1 MRVFLE
7 ISVRLKLTVP
17 LAAGAIGLAI
27 NSLPVMAGDG
37 AMPIGEPAAA
47 VAIEALPQSDAP
59 LAAKVEAPIPTAA
72 PDTTAASSAPAVE
85 VAPVAVIAPSI
96 KSDAPLAAKVE
107 APILT
112 AAPDTTAASSAP
124 AVEVAPVAVIAPSIE
139 SDAPLAAK
147 VEAPIPPAAP
157 DTTAASSAPAVEVA
171 PVAVIAPSIES
182 DAPLAAKVEA
192 PIPPA
197 APDTTVASCAPAV
210 EAAPT
215 AVTTAAPPAAPAASK
230 TLQLSWAR
238 AEAEIPLPRAA
249 PQRTIHEIPAQ
260 ASTSERKGSQRLAA
274 VMDEPGP
281 RYMSDGRRRDPSIT
295 FTHEGFINGFLQRN
309 FSVPSGRTYYPAD
322 H

>member
-96 KSDAPLAAKVE
+96 
-107 APILT
+107 
-112 AAPDTTAASSAP
+112 
-124 AVEVAPVAVIAPSIE
+124 
-139 SDAPLAAK
+139 
-147 VEAPIPPAAP
+147 
-157 DTTAASSAPAVEVA
+157 
-171 PVAVIAPSIES
+171 ES

-210 EAAPT
+210 EAA
-215 AVTTAAPPAAPAASK
+215 AASK
-230 TLQLSWAR
+230 TLQLSWERTAR
-238 AEAEIPLPRAA
+238 AKAEIPLPRAA
-249 PQRTIHEIPAQ
+249 PQQTIHEIPAQ

-281 RYMSDGRRRDPSIT
+281 RYMSDGRRYDPSII
-295 FTHEGFINGFLQRN
+295 FTHEGFIIGFLQRN
-309 FSVPSGRTYYPAD
+309 FSVPSGGTYYPAD

>member
-59 LAAKVEAPIPTAA
+59 LAAKVEAPI
-72 PDTTAASSAPAVE
+72 
-85 VAPVAVIAPSI
+85 
-96 KSDAPLAAKVE
+96 L
-107 APILT
+107 
-112 AAPDTTAASSAP
+112 
-124 AVEVAPVAVIAPSIE
+124 
-139 SDAPLAAK
+139 
-147 VEAPIPPAAP
+147 
-157 DTTAASSAPAVEVA
+157 
-171 PVAVIAPSIES
+171 
-182 DAPLAAKVEA
+182 
-192 PIPPA
+192 PA

-230 TLQLSWAR
+230 TLQLSWERTAR
-238 AEAEIPLPRAA
+238 AKAEIPLPRAA

-260 ASTSERKGSQRLAA
+260 ASTSERKGTQRLAA

-295 FTHEGFINGFLQRN
+295 FTHEGFIDGFLQRN

>member
-27 NSLPVMAGDG
+27 NSLPVMAGNG

-96 KSDAPLAAKVE
+96 
-107 APILT
+107 
-112 AAPDTTAASSAP
+112 
-124 AVEVAPVAVIAPSIE
+124 E

-147 VEAPIPPAAP
+147 VEAPIP
-157 DTTAASSAPAVEVA
+157 T
-171 PVAVIAPSIES
+171 
-182 DAPLAAKVEA
+182 
-192 PIPPA
+192 A

-215 AVTTAAPPAAPAASK
+215 AVTTAAQLAAPAASK

-281 RYMSDGRRRDPSIT
+281 RYMSDGRRYDPSIT
-295 FTHEGFINGFLQRN
+295 FTHEGFIIGFLQRN
-309 FSVPSGRTYYPAD
+309 FSVPSGGTYYPAD

>member
-37 AMPIGEPAAA
+37 AMPIGESAAA
-47 VAIEALPQSDAP
+47 VAIEALPQSDPP
-59 LAAKVEAPIPTAA
+59 LAAKVEAPIP
-72 PDTTAASSAPAVE
+72 PP
-85 VAPVAVIAPSI
+85 
-96 KSDAPLAAKVE
+96 
-107 APILT
+107 
-112 AAPDTTAASSAP
+112 APDTTAASSAP

-147 VEAPIPPAAP
+147 VEAPIPTAAP
-157 DTTAASSAPAVEVA
+157 DTTVASSAPAVEVA

-210 EAAPT
+210 ASAPT
-215 AVTTAAPPAAPAASK
+215 AVTTAAPPAAPAASN
-230 TLQLSWAR
+230 TLQLGWERTAR

-274 VMDEPGP
+274 VM
-281 RYMSDGRRRDPSIT
+281 
-295 FTHEGFINGFLQRN
+295 
-309 FSVPSGRTYYPAD
+309 
-322 H
+322 

>member
-37 AMPIGEPAAA
+37 AMRIGEPAAA

-96 KSDAPLAAKVE
+96 
-107 APILT
+107 
-112 AAPDTTAASSAP
+112 
-124 AVEVAPVAVIAPSIE
+124 E

-157 DTTAASSAPAVEVA
+157 ATTTAASSAPAVEVE

-182 DAPLAAKVEA
+182 
-192 PIPPA
+192 
-197 APDTTVASCAPAV
+197 
-210 EAAPT
+210 
-215 AVTTAAPPAAPAASK
+215 
-230 TLQLSWAR
+230 
-238 AEAEIPLPRAA
+238 
-249 PQRTIHEIPAQ
+249 
-260 ASTSERKGSQRLAA
+260 
-274 VMDEPGP
+274 
-281 RYMSDGRRRDPSIT
+281 
-295 FTHEGFINGFLQRN
+295 
-309 FSVPSGRTYYPAD
+309 
-322 H
+322 

>member
-17 LAAGAIGLAI
+17 LAAGAIGIAI

-107 APILT
+107 APIPT

-147 VEAPIPPAAP
+147 VEAPIP
-157 DTTAASSAPAVEVA
+157 T
-171 PVAVIAPSIES
+171 
-182 DAPLAAKVEA
+182 
-192 PIPPA
+192 A

-230 TLQLSWAR
+230 TLQLSWERTAR
-238 AEAEIPLPRAA
+238 AKAEIPLPRAA
-249 PQRTIHEIPAQ
+249 PQRTIDEIPAQ

-274 VMDEPGP
+274 VMDELGP
-281 RYMSDGRRRDPSIT
+281 RYMSDGLRYDPSIT
-295 FTHEGFINGFLQRN
+295 FTHEGFIIGFLQRN
-309 FSVPSGRTYYPAD
+309 FSVPRTYYPAD

>member
-59 LAAKVEAPIPTAA
+59 LAAKVEAPIP
-72 PDTTAASSAPAVE
+72 
-85 VAPVAVIAPSI
+85 
-96 KSDAPLAAKVE
+96 
-107 APILT
+107 
-112 AAPDTTAASSAP
+112 
-124 AVEVAPVAVIAPSIE
+124 
-139 SDAPLAAK
+139 
-147 VEAPIPPAAP
+147 
-157 DTTAASSAPAVEVA
+157 
-171 PVAVIAPSIES
+171 
-182 DAPLAAKVEA
+182 
-192 PIPPA
+192 PA

-230 TLQLSWAR
+230 TLQLNWERTAR
-238 AEAEIPLPRAA
+238 AKAEIPLPRAA

-281 RYMSDGRRRDPSIT
+281 RYMSDGRRYDPSII
-295 FTHEGFINGFLQRN
+295 FTHEGFIIGFLQRN
-309 FSVPSGRTYYPAD
+309 FSVPSGGTYYPAD

>member
-96 KSDAPLAAKVE
+96 
-107 APILT
+107 
-112 AAPDTTAASSAP
+112 
-124 AVEVAPVAVIAPSIE
+124 
-139 SDAPLAAK
+139 
-147 VEAPIPPAAP
+147 
-157 DTTAASSAPAVEVA
+157 
-171 PVAVIAPSIES
+171 ES

-230 TLQLSWAR
+230 TLQLSWERTAR
-238 AEAEIPLPRAA
+238 AKAEIPLPRAA

-309 FSVPSGRTYYPAD
+309 FSVPSGKTYYPAD